1 METVRTLGP
10 RLAHG
15 WVTITNHGLAV
26 DAEVTNTVKILEAEK
41 RGPPLYV
48 F

>member
-1 METVRTLGP
+1 METVGTLGP

-15 WVTITNHGLAV
+15 WVTNHGLDV
-26 DAEVTNTVKILEAEK
+26 DAVVTNTVKILEAEK